1 MDLQW
6 FVKWFNSPYYH
17 ILYKNRSLTEAESFI
32 QKITAELQ
40 LPQHAK
46 VLDLACGKGR
56 HSVTLNKLG
65 FNVLGIDLS
74 EESIK
79 YAQQFENNQLKF
91 ERHDMREVYHENE
104 FDAVFNLFTSFGY
117 FQDYQDNFKVFESV
131 KQQIK
136 EQGTFVL
143 DYLNAEKVVST
154 MIPYEEK
161 VIDDITFKLTKSVE
175 NGFVKKEIDFEDKGK
190 IYHFE
195 EYVRLIYFND
205 FKEIYETTGFELT
218 QVFGNYNLQ
227 SFEEKTSDRLIIV
240 LKK

>member
-17 ILYKNRSLTEAESFI
+17 ILYQNRSLTEAEDFI
-32 QKITAELQ
+32 KKITQNLELHS
-40 LPQHAK
+40 HAK

-56 HSVTLNKLG
+56 HSITLNKLG
-65 FNVLGIDLS
+65 FDVLGIDLS

-79 YAQQFENNQLKF
+79 YAKQFENDHLKF
-91 ERHDMREVYHENE
+91 EQHDMREVYHHNE

-117 FQDYQDNFKVFESV
+117 FENYDDNFKVLEAV
-131 KQQIK
+131 KQQLK
-136 EQGTFVL
+136 EHGTFVL

-161 VIDDITFKLTKSVE
+161 TIDGIVFKITKSIE
-175 NGFVKKEIDFEDKGK
+175 NGFIKKEIDFEDKGET
-190 IYHFE
+190 YHFE
-195 EYVRLIYFND
+195 EYVRLMYFND
-205 FKEIYETTGFELT
+205 FKEIYEKEGFVLDKA
-218 QVFGNYNLQ
+218 FGNYNLDD
-227 SFEEKTSDRLIIV
+227 FNEKDSDRLILV